1 MAAATHIPVVQR
13 ISSAPVTGY
22 RLQENTDFESRS
34 LEARNE
40 AYDDF
45 KPFSEVSKSEVT
57 SVLLAFVFGGVLL
70 TGAAAVLGLALEW
83 GASFLAT
90 W

>member
-22 RLQENTDFESRS
+22 RLQENTDSD
-34 LEARNE
+34 ARDFGADNE
-40 AYDDF
+40 F
-45 KPFSEVSKSEVT
+45 KPFSEVTKSEVT
-57 SVLLAFVFGGVLL
+57 SVLLAFLFGGALL
-70 TGAAAVLGLALEW
+70 TGAAAVLGFALEW
-83 GASFLAT
+83 GAGFLAT